1 MKERR
6 VRKSSEK
13 SSNNIRVGSGKT
25 VAAYGTEDDGFSTS
39 HRADDLQQSPVPA
52 AATSQQRPAAS
63 GKVCRRYQRRRE
75 LQSATNERDSASS
88 RLGIASN
95 LL

>member
-6 VRKSSEK
+6 VRKSSE
-13 SSNNIRVGSGKT
+13 NNIRVGSGET

-39 HRADDLQQSPVPA
+39 HRADDFQQSPVPA
-52 AATSQQRPAAS
+52 AGTSQQRPVTS